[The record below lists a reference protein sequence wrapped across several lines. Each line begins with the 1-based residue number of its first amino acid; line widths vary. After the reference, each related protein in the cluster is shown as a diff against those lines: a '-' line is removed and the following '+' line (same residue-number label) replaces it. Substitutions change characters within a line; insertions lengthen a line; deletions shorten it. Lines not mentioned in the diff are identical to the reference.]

1 MFKPANLLM
10 MVVASCF
17 VAGCAAPSVDFQPR
31 ASVPHVY
38 KVIVKDVNGKP
49 LPSVKV
55 TGNISGLYNPE
66 KKEVSCTTDG
76 EGTCPDFMYETMT
89 DSKSRYYF
97 SYSSYAKF
105 EAEKTPY
112 YAKKIN
118 SSSDYGSSGA
128 SSKDPVKTVNVILL
142 KSTDYLKDDFLASS
156 AEKELR
162 ERVLTF
168 LAYFQVQSILTDTS
182 LVLKG
187 IGPIDFKGKKYLQIK
202 LNSDSV
208 YNTLKLN
215 NYAIGTKVFDE
226 VVRKMIDPL
235 NGAVKASKTNYG
247 YDIVVI
253 GHSKDFSEKY
263 AVAKNLEYRFLIPEA
278 VARRYKD
285 KDISGQELLNNSIV
299 LLDDERIDLKLQ

>member
-1 MFKPANLLM
+1 M
-10 MVVASCF
+10 
-17 VAGCAAPSVDFQPR
+17 
-31 ASVPHVY
+31 
-38 KVIVKDVNGKP
+38 
-49 LPSVKV
+49 
-55 TGNISGLYNPE
+55 
-66 KKEVSCTTDG
+66 
-76 EGTCPDFMYETMT
+76 
-89 DSKSRYYF
+89 
-97 SYSSYAKF
+97 
-105 EAEKTPY
+105 
-112 YAKKIN
+112 
-118 SSSDYGSSGA
+118 
-128 SSKDPVKTVNVILL
+128 
-142 KSTDYLKDDFLASS
+142 
-156 AEKELR
+156 
-162 ERVLTF
+162 
-168 LAYFQVQSILTDTS
+168 
-182 LVLKG
+182 
-187 IGPIDFKGKKYLQIK
+187 QIK